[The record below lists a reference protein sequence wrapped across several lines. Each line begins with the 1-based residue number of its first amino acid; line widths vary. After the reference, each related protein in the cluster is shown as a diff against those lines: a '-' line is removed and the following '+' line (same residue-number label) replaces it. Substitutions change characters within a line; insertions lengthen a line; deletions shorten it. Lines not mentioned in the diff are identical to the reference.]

1 MIKSCSKREF
11 KITRYFHIFS
21 IMVIVAG
28 TSYNMYAA
36 ANKKETGITLPL
48 ALASMIILRLPNQI
62 CVAKNEKDGWLSVTG
77 SVLGLISYIATVII
91 ILHFQNKKGNGSPS
105 PSPSPF
111 GGDSVQVTATLEKP
125 KKKEKKKYQN
135 KYTNSIKS
143 FIIFI
148 TFIIKFI

>member
-62 CVAKNEKDGWLSVTG
+62 CVAHNEKDGWLSVTG

-105 PSPSPF
+105 PH
-111 GGDSVQVTATLEKP
+111 GGDSVQGEATLEKP
-125 KKKEKKKYQN
+125 KKKEKKKI
-135 KYTNSIKS
+135 KTNTQTVLNLSS
-143 FIIFI
+143 FL
-148 TFIIKFI
+148 

>member
-62 CVAKNEKDGWLSVTG
+62 CVAHNEKDGWLSVTG

-105 PSPSPF
+105 PH
-111 GGDSVQVTATLEKP
+111 GVDSVQGELSIEKP
-125 KKKEKKKYQN
+125 KKKEKKNIK
-135 KYTNSIKS
+135 TNTQTILNLSS
-143 FIIFI
+143 FL
-148 TFIIKFI
+148 